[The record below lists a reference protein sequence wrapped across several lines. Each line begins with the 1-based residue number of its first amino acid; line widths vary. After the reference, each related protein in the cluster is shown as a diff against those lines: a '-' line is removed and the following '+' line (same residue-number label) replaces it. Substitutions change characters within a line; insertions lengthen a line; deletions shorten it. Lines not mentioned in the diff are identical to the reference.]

1 MRITGGVTNYYVY
14 GSGLLYEID
23 QTATTTT
30 VLCYHSDIRGS
41 TMALTDVNGN
51 LTDQFEYSPYGTMT
65 YHAGTN
71 TTPFLYNGQF
81 GVQTDPNGLLYM
93 RARYYN
99 PYISRFLN
107 PDASGFGGGLNFY
120 LFCGDNPVSEEDPF
134 GLYGYATAYW
144 ANLSVNGSWWQK
156 PFAYS
161 LGVLSATVPDAVAVS
176 VNGNLGFIG
185 GGTFGV
191 QSVAYVQQGTT
202 ASYSFVGATAGPRKP
217 AGICFASS

>member
-1 MRITGGVTNYYVY
+1 
-14 GSGLLYEID
+14 
-23 QTATTTT
+23 
-30 VLCYHSDIRGS
+30 
-41 TMALTDVNGN
+41 
-51 LTDQFEYSPYGTMT
+51 
-65 YHAGTN
+65 
-71 TTPFLYNGQF
+71 
-81 GVQTDPNGLLYM
+81 M

-202 ASYSFVGATAGPRKP
+202 ASYSFVGATAGPKE
-217 AGICFASS
+217 ASRDLFRLKLAQDLLFQSLGQANTILNQPRGQVSLAK